1 MSTTPVTIGRSVTT
15 KAPTKAQQAEKAYH
29 ALCQS
34 LLDASWAAVD
44 ARAATA
50 KATRLAERMDRMNDA
65 YPHGTPERGEAETVH
80 ALLLREAKRHTATVR
95 RSAKRVAELW
105 PELTPPYQRIV
116 LVEIMPGWPDD
127 AIWPVVRHDPILGR
141 DPVWAR
147 LLAAAV
153 GDVDP
158 ANTEGCP
165 F

>member
-1 MSTTPVTIGRSVTT
+1 MSTTPVRIGSYVTT
-15 KAPTKAQQAEKAYH
+15 KAPTAAEKADRAFH
-29 ALCQS
+29 ACCQS

-50 KATRLAERMDRMNDA
+50 KATRLAERMDRLGDA

-80 ALLLREAKRHTATVR
+80 ALLIREAKRHTATVR
-95 RSAKRVAELW
+95 RAAKRVAELW
-105 PELTPPYQRIV
+105 SALTPDYERIV

-127 AIWPVVRHDPILGR
+127 PVWAVIRLDPILGR

-147 LLAAAV
+147 LLAAAT
-153 GDVDP
+153 GGADP
-158 ANTEGCP
+158 ANDEPCP